1 MADIDKALNEVRTS
15 VEIPGP
21 EEQVEV
27 AEEIQESI
35 PDEGDTE
42 ITPTEDGGVEI
53 NFEPGAYNQAQ
64 SENHFDNLAELL
76 PEDVLGPLGSEL
88 NSNYMD
94 YKESRKE
101 WEHTYITGLDLLGF
115 KYENRTEP
123 FAGAAGATHPFLQ
136 KRLHNFKPWLTK
148 NYSRPTDR

>member
-1 MADIDKALNEVRTS
+1 MADIDKSLTEIRKS

-21 EEQVEV
+21 EEQAEV
-27 AEEIQESI
+27 TEEIKESL
-35 PDEGDTE
+35 PDAGETE

-53 NFEPGAYNQAQ
+53 NFEPGAFNQAQ

-101 WEHTYITGLDLLGF
+101 WEHTYITGLDLLDLNT
-115 KYENRTEP
+115 KIEQNLSQVQRELHTR
-123 FAGAAGATHPFLQ
+123 FLQ
-136 KRLHNFKPWLTK
+136 KRLLNFKHWLTK
-148 NYSRPTDR
+148 NYSRPTDQ

>member
-1 MADIDKALNEVRTS
+1 MAVSKLILNL
-15 VEIPGP
+15 
-21 EEQVEV
+21 
-27 AEEIQESI
+27 
-35 PDEGDTE
+35 
-42 ITPTEDGGVEI
+42 
-53 NFEPGAYNQAQ
+53 EPYNQAQ

-115 KYENRTEP
+115 KIR
-123 FAGAAGATHPFLQ
+123 
-136 KRLHNFKPWLTK
+136 K
-148 NYSRPTDR
+148 